1 MAGDRKY
8 RKDKEIISEF
18 DSHTKGKAIFRFRS
32 TVDPIP
38 NATGGKKILDDPKG
52 PLNDSTMSWIN

>member
-18 DSHTKGKAIFRFRS
+18 DSHTKGKAIL
-32 TVDPIP
+32 TVDVIP
-38 NATGGKKILDDPKG
+38 DPVPVDATGGVEKPFKTLSNPKG
-52 PLNDSTMSWIN
+52 SH

>member
-18 DSHTKGKAIFRFRS
+18 DSHTKGKAILN
-32 TVDPIP
+32 VDVIP
-38 NATGGKKILDDPKG
+38 DQVRVDATGAVEKPFKTLSDPKG
-52 PLNDSTMSWIN
+52 SH